1 MQSRYGRRLCKVR
14 ALQRRYVVV
23 IGIAVSELELSGS
36 DGKCQASR
44 HRPSSLRT
52 RSQTPV

>member
-1 MQSRYGRRLCKVR
+1 MQSRYGHRLCKVR

-23 IGIAVSELELSGS
+23 IGIAVSELELTGS

-44 HRPSSLRT
+44 HS
-52 RSQTPV
+52 